1 MSLISCASVSLVIRI
16 IIIASD
22 ATKRVDALM
31 LIPYL
36 GFPESEN
43 LSHYH
48 LLQYFDQIICN
59 FDIKKA
65 EPIDPAFCHII

>member
-1 MSLISCASVSLVIRI
+1 
-16 IIIASD
+16 
-22 ATKRVDALM
+22 M

-36 GFPESEN
+36 GFPESDN

-65 EPIDPAFCHII
+65 VSFDPAFPSMVSIMGYQNRKTGFTSEAFS